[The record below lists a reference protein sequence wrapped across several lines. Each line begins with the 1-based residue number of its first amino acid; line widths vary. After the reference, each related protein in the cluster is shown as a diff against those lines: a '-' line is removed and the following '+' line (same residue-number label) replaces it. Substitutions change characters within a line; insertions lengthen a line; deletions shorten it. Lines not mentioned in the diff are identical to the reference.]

1 MKKGLKLLEL
11 KWLAII
17 LLWILW
23 WWWEVIRFF
32 LRLGSFSWVRFS
44 EIFIILSLSSLII
57 YLIFRRLEMKSEELR
72 KTQEQLVQAG
82 KLASTGQLAAGV
94 AHELNNPLTTVSG
107 YAQLLLKRLNK
118 KDSNYKKIEAM
129 AEEANRCKTIIKNL
143 LDFSRPA
150 ERKNYQALNVNIP
163 LKNILSL
170 VGEQMRLQNVRITK
184 NLSSHLPRIKANPS
198 QLEQVFMNIVS
209 NALDSMPSGGELRIT
224 TSLSPTSVVMHA
236 GQKTGRREDRQT
248 GRRIEIKFAD
258 TGCGIKS
265 EDMNKVFNP
274 FFTTKRPGRG
284 VGLGLS
290 VSYGIIREHGGE
302 IGVESEEGKGSTFTI
317 SLPIKEK
324 G

>member
-1 MKKGLKLLEL
+1 MRRFRIKVLEL
-11 KWLAII
+11 KWLAIV

-32 LRLGSFSWVRFS
+32 LHLGPFSWVRFS

-72 KTQEQLVQAG
+72 KTQEQLVQVE

-107 YAQLLLKRLNK
+107 YAQILLKRLNK
-118 KDSNYKKIEAM
+118 KDPNFKKIEAM
-129 AEEANRCKTIIKNL
+129 AEEANRCKVIIKNL
-143 LDFSRPA
+143 LDFSRQA
-150 ERKNYQALNVNIP
+150 ERKDYQTLNVNTP

-170 VGEQMRLQNVRITK
+170 VEEQMRLQDIRIIK
-184 NLSSHLPRIKANPS
+184 NLDSHLPKIKAHLS

-209 NALDSMPSGGELRIT
+209 NALDSMPHGGELRIST
-224 TSLSPTSVVMHA
+224 
-236 GQKTGRREDRQT
+236 QKIDSGIGIAFTDN
-248 GRRIEIKFAD
+248 
-258 TGCGIKS
+258 GCGISKES
-265 EDMNKVFNP
+265 LDKVFNP

-302 IGVESEEGKGSTFTI
+302 IGVESEEEKGSTFTI
-317 SLPIKEK
+317 RLPIQEK

>member
-1 MKKGLKLLEL
+1 MRRFRIKILEL

-32 LRLGSFSWVRFS
+32 LRLEPFNWIHFF
-44 EIFIILSLSSLII
+44 ELFAALSLSSLII

-118 KDSNYKKIEAM
+118 KDPNFKKIEAM
-129 AEEANRCKTIIKNL
+129 AEEAQRCKVIIENL
-143 LDFSRPA
+143 LDFSRQA
-150 ERKNYQALNVNIP
+150 GRRNYQTLNINTP
-163 LKNILSL
+163 LKNTLSL
-170 VGEQMRLQNVRITK
+170 VEEQMRLQNVRIIR
-184 NLSSHLPRIKANPS
+184 NLSSHLPRIKAHPR

-209 NALDSMPSGGELRIT
+209 NALDSMPNGGELRTVTRKIDNG
-224 TSLSPTSVVMHA
+224 VEVA
-236 GQKTGRREDRQT
+236 FIDN
-248 GRRIEIKFAD
+248 
-258 TGCGIKS
+258 GCGIKS
-265 EDMNKVFNP
+265 EDLDKVFNP

-302 IGVESEEGKGSTFTI
+302 IGVESEEEKGSTFTI
-317 SLPIKEK
+317 RLPIKEK

>member
-1 MKKGLKLLEL
+1 MRKLRIKVFEL
-11 KWLAII
+11 KWLAIV

-32 LRLGSFSWVRFS
+32 LRLEPFNWVHFF
-44 EIFIILSLSSLII
+44 ELFAALFLSSLII
-57 YLIFRRLEMKSEELR
+57 YLIFRRLEIKSEELR
-72 KTQEQLVQAG
+72 KAQEQLMQAG

-118 KDSNYKKIEAM
+118 KDPNYKRIEAM
-129 AEEANRCKTIIKNL
+129 AEESQRCKAIIKNL
-143 LDFSRPA
+143 LDFSRQPKG
-150 ERKNYQALNVNIP
+150 EDYRTLNVNIP
-163 LKNILSL
+163 LKNTLSL
-170 VGEQMRLQNVRITK
+170 VGEQVRLQDIKIIK
-184 NLSSHLPRIKANPS
+184 NLDSHLPRIKANPS

-209 NALDSMPSGGELRIT
+209 NALDSMPRGGELRIAT
-224 TSLSPTSVVMHA
+224 RKIDNRV
-236 GQKTGRREDRQT
+236 
-248 GRRIEIKFAD
+248 EITFTD

-290 VSYGIIREHGGE
+290 VSYGIIKEHGGE
-302 IGVESEEGKGSTFTI
+302 IGVESEEGKGSIFTI
-317 SLPIKEK
+317 RLPVQEK
-324 G
+324 GAG

>member
-1 MKKGLKLLEL
+1 MRRLRIRLLEL
-11 KWLAII
+11 KWLAIV

-32 LRLGSFSWVRFS
+32 LRLGPFSWVRFF

-107 YAQLLLKRLNK
+107 YAQLLLRHLNK

-129 AEEANRCKTIIKNL
+129 AKEANRCKAIIKNL
-143 LDFSRPA
+143 LDFSRQA
-150 ERKNYQALNVNIP
+150 KRKDYRILNLHTP

-170 VGEQMRLQNVRITK
+170 VGEQMRLQNVRVIK
-184 NLSSHLPRIKANPS
+184 NLDSHLPKIKANPG

-209 NALDSMPSGGELRIT
+209 NALDSMPNGGELRIAT
-224 TSLSPTSVVMHA
+224 RKIDS
-236 GQKTGRREDRQT
+236 G
-248 GRRIEIKFAD
+248 IEIAFTD
-258 TGCGIKS
+258 NGCGISKES
-265 EDMNKVFNP
+265 RDKVFNP

-317 SLPIKEK
+317 RLPVQEK

>member
-1 MKKGLKLLEL
+1 MRRFRIKVFEL

-32 LRLGSFSWVRFS
+32 LRLEPFNWIHFF
-44 EIFIILSLSSLII
+44 ELFAALSLSSLII

-72 KTQEQLVQAG
+72 KTQEQLIQAG

-118 KDSNYKKIEAM
+118 KDPNFKKIEAM
-129 AEEANRCKTIIKNL
+129 AQEAQRCKVIIKNL

-150 ERKNYQALNVNIP
+150 GRKDYQALNVNIP
-163 LKNILSL
+163 LKNTLSL

-209 NALDSMPSGGELRIT
+209 NALGSMPNGGELRIAT
-224 TSLSPTSVVMHA
+224 RKIDNGVGVTFT
-236 GQKTGRREDRQT
+236 
-248 GRRIEIKFAD
+248 D

-265 EDMNKVFNP
+265 EDLDKVFNP

-302 IGVESEEGKGSTFTI
+302 IGVESEEGRGSTFTI
-317 SLPIKEK
+317 GLPIQEK

>member
-1 MKKGLKLLEL
+1 MRRFRIKVLEL
-11 KWLAII
+11 KWLAIV

-23 WWWEVIRFF
+23 WWWEVVRFF
-32 LRLGSFSWVRFS
+32 LHLGPFSWVRFS
-44 EIFIILSLSSLII
+44 EMFIILSLSSLII

-118 KDSNYKKIEAM
+118 KDPNFKKIEAM
-129 AEEANRCKTIIKNL
+129 AEEAQRCKVIIKNL
-143 LDFSRPA
+143 LDFSRQA
-150 ERKNYQALNVNIP
+150 GGKDYQTLNINTP

-170 VGEQMRLQNVRITK
+170 VEEQMRLQNVRIIK
-184 NLSSHLPRIKANPS
+184 NLSSDLPRIKAHPS
-198 QLEQVFMNIVS
+198 QMEQVFMNIVS
-209 NALDSMPSGGELRIT
+209 NAQDSMPNGGELRIST
-224 TSLSPTSVVMHA
+224 RKIDSGIGIAFT
-236 GQKTGRREDRQT
+236 DN
-248 GRRIEIKFAD
+248 
-258 TGCGIKS
+258 GCGISKES
-265 EDMNKVFNP
+265 LDKVFNP

-290 VSYGIIREHGGE
+290 VSYGIIREHDGE
-302 IGVESEEGKGSTFTI
+302 IEVESREGKGSTFTI
-317 SLPIKEK
+317 RLPIKEK

>member
-1 MKKGLKLLEL
+1 MRRFRIKILEL
-11 KWLAII
+11 KWLAIV

-23 WWWEVIRFF
+23 WWWEVIKFF
-32 LRLGSFSWVRFS
+32 LHLGPFSWVRFS

-107 YAQLLLKRLNK
+107 YAQLLLKHLNK
-118 KDSNYKKIEAM
+118 KDPNYKKIEAM
-129 AEEANRCKTIIKNL
+129 AEESQRCKAIIKNL
-143 LDFSRPA
+143 LDFSRPPA
-150 ERKNYQALNVNIP
+150 RKDYQTLNLNIP
-163 LKNILSL
+163 LKNTLSL
-170 VGEQMRLQNVRITK
+170 VEEQMRLQNIKIIK
-184 NLSSHLPRIKANPS
+184 NLDSHLPRIKANPS

-209 NALDSMPSGGELRIT
+209 NALDSMPNGGELRTVTRKIDNGVGIT
-224 TSLSPTSVVMHA
+224 FT
-236 GQKTGRREDRQT
+236 
-248 GRRIEIKFAD
+248 D

-265 EDMNKVFNP
+265 ENLDKVFNP

-302 IGVESEEGKGSTFTI
+302 IGIESEEEKGSTFTI
-317 SLPIKEK
+317 SFPINKEK